1 MKSRQLIPI
10 LSLGL
15 VASAAL
21 ATAEAVRPV
30 NPETS
35 VEARAL
41 LQVLYDISGK
51 YTLTGQHNYPNARAR
66 NSEFVQRYLGETP
79 AVYSQD
85 FGFAEDGDKDSY
97 LARPDIVDEV
107 KRQHRLG
114 SLIALCWHAVP
125 PTADEPVVF
134 SRGPGGGTAPSG
146 DLASVQGQLTDEQ
159 FRDVLTPGTPLHE
172 RWTQQVDVIAG
183 FLQQLEDANVP
194 VLWRPY
200 HEMNGNWFWW
210 GARVGEHSTAALY
223 RQIYDRLVNHHGLD
237 NLVWV
242 WSVDRPGD
250 NSLDFESVY
259 PGDEYVDVVSLDVYG
274 RDFAQSYYEDLVALA
289 KGKPLVLGEVGN
301 PPTPEILGRQ
311 PGWTMWVVWAGMARG
326 TSRAEYETLLDDP
339 RVLSLEDE
347 AYWNAIAPL
356 REAAGLPADDSRL
369 IHRDEDGNRVDF
381 SGFWLIDEE
390 KSDQGGPGAP
400 AHILEINQRGD
411 TLVVKRTRLS
421 EYEDGDVTRETVRLD
436 GSESHSTFMGAP
448 KVTTAGWGKDGGA
461 IEIESTVTFNF
472 GGNEM
477 KIPSSESWSLLLG
490 GHYLTIERT
499 STSPRGKTTSTAVY
513 ERR

>member
-30 NPETS
+30 NPKAS

-107 KRQHRLG
+107 KKQHRLG

-134 SRGPGGGTAPSG
+134 SRGPGGGAAPSG

-237 NLVWV
+237 NLIWV
-242 WSVDRPGD
+242 WNTNAPRLIPGD
-250 NSLDFESVY
+250 EAWAYEDFW
-259 PGDEYVDVVSLDVYG
+259 PGLEYVDVLAADVYRG
-274 RDFAQSYYEDLVALA
+274 DWQQPHHDDLLELA
-289 KGKPLVLGEVGN
+289 EGKPIAIGEMAPLLTPKILAAQPHWTWFMPWGNLVLWGY
-301 PPTPEILGRQ
+301 
-311 PGWTMWVVWAGMARG
+311 
-326 TSRAEYETLLDDP
+326 RAEERLEELFESDRILTRDEVLRGDDGTY
-339 RVLSLEDE
+339 R
-347 AYWNAIAPL
+347 IAP
-356 REAAGLPADDSRL
+356 
-369 IHRDEDGNRVDF
+369 
-381 SGFWLIDEE
+381 
-390 KSDQGGPGAP
+390 
-400 AHILEINQRGD
+400 
-411 TLVVKRTRLS
+411 
-421 EYEDGDVTRETVRLD
+421 
-436 GSESHSTFMGAP
+436 
-448 KVTTAGWGKDGGA
+448 
-461 IEIESTVTFNF
+461 
-472 GGNEM
+472 
-477 KIPSSESWSLLLG
+477 
-490 GHYLTIERT
+490 
-499 STSPRGKTTSTAVY
+499 
-513 ERR
+513 